1 MSVKV
6 ISLKKML
13 ITEPKQCKL
22 LWTKPAQNIL
32 IIILCNEKV
41 NFVYELVLSWF
52 YKLSVISLD
61 KVMDN
66 ILNRNCIE

>member
-1 MSVKV
+1 MLEQSYIRKYIFMSVKV

-32 IIILCNEKV
+32 IFILCNVKV

-52 YKLSVISLD
+52 YKTVCD
-61 KVMDN
+61 KSG
-66 ILNRNCIE
+66 

>member
-13 ITEPKQCKL
+13 ITEPKQSKL

-52 YKLSVISLD
+52 YKLPVISLD
-61 KVMDN
+61 KFIDI